1 MPKKLGSETLEQA
14 LKLLA
19 EKLEFDLAEPASLV
33 VCGGASLIALGL
45 VSRTTKDVDVLAL
58 MDEQGQLRPSDP
70 LPESV
75 SRAVSEIAGQLD
87 LYPKWLNGGP
97 TDLLKW
103 GLPEGFRDRLTRR
116 DYGIRL
122 TIWHVSRLDQIHFKV
137 FAATDAGPGRHV
149 NDLLALHPSQAEVL
163 AAARWALTQDA
174 SEGFVMVLKEMLR
187 ELGYEDIA
195 KQL

>member
-1 MPKKLGSETLEQA
+1 MPKKLGSETFEAA

-19 EKLEFDLAEPASLV
+19 EKLEFDRAEPASLV
-33 VCGGASLIALGL
+33 VCGGASLIAMGL
-45 VSRTTKDVDVLAL
+45 VSRTTRDVDVLAL
-58 MDEQGQLRPSDP
+58 MDKQGQLLPSEP

-75 SRAVSEIAGQLD
+75 SRAVSEIASQLD
-87 LYPKWLNGGP
+87 LYPNWLNGGP

-116 DYGIRL
+116 NYGTRL

-149 NDLLALHPSQAEVL
+149 DDLLQLKPTKAEL
-163 AAARWALTQDA
+163 LSAARWALTQDA
-174 SEGFVMVLKEMLR
+174 SEGFVMILKDMLR

>member
-19 EKLEFDLAEPASLV
+19 EKLGFDRAEPASLV

-58 MDEQGQLRPSDP
+58 MDEQGQLLPSQP

-75 SRAVSEIAGQLD
+75 NRAVSEIASQLD
-87 LYPKWLNGGP
+87 LYPNWLNGGP

-103 GLPEGFRDRLTRR
+103 GLPEGFRNRLTRR
-116 DYGIRL
+116 DYGACP

-149 NDLLALHPSQAEVL
+149 DDLLQLKPTKAEL
-163 AAARWALTQDA
+163 LSAARWALTQDA
-174 SEGFVMVLKEMLR
+174 SQGFVMVLKEMLR
-187 ELGYEDIA
+187 ELGHEDIA
-195 KQL
+195 KPV

>member
-1 MPKKLGSETLEQA
+1 MPTKLGSETLEQA

-19 EKLEFDLAEPASLV
+19 EKLEFDRAEPASLV

-58 MDEQGQLRPSDP
+58 MSEQGQLLPSDP

-75 SRAVSEIAGQLD
+75 SRAVSEIASQLD

-116 DYGIRL
+116 DYGTCL

-149 NDLLALHPSQAEVL
+149 NDLLALHPSREEVL
-163 AAARWALTQDA
+163 AAAQWALTQDA
-174 SEGFVMVLKEMLR
+174 SEGFVMVLKEMLG

-195 KQL
+195 RQL

>member
-19 EKLEFDLAEPASLV
+19 EKLDFDRAEPASLV

-45 VSRTTKDVDVLAL
+45 VNRTTKDVDVLAL
-58 MDEQGQLRPSDP
+58 MSEQGQLLPSQP

-87 LYPKWLNGGP
+87 LYPNWLNGGP

-103 GLPEGFRDRLTRR
+103 GLPEGFRDRLMRR
-116 DYGIRL
+116 DYGTRL

-149 NDLLALHPSQAEVL
+149 DDLLQLRPTKAEL
-163 AAARWALTQDA
+163 LSAARWALTQDA
-174 SEGFVMVLKEMLR
+174 SEGFVLVLKDMLR
-187 ELGYEDIA
+187 ELSHEDIA
-195 KQL
+195 KQV

>member
-19 EKLEFDLAEPASLV
+19 EKLEFDRAEPASLV

>member
-14 LKLLA
+14 LNLLA
-19 EKLEFDLAEPASLV
+19 EKLEFDRAEPASLV
-33 VCGGASLIALGL
+33 ICGGASLIALGL

-58 MDEQGQLRPSDP
+58 MDEQGQLLPSQP

-87 LYPKWLNGGP
+87 LYPNWLNGGP

-116 DYGIRL
+116 DYGTCL

-149 NDLLALHPSQAEVL
+149 DDLLQLKPTKAEL
-163 AAARWALTQDA
+163 LSAARWALTQDA
-174 SEGFVMVLKEMLR
+174 SEEFVMILKDMLR
-187 ELGYEDIA
+187 QLGHEDIA
-195 KQL
+195 KQV

>member
-19 EKLEFDLAEPASLV
+19 EKLEFDRAAPASLV
-33 VCGGASLIALGL
+33 VCGGASLIAQGL

-58 MDEQGQLRPSDP
+58 MDQQGQLLPSQP

-75 SRAVSEIAGQLD
+75 SRAVSEIASQLD
-87 LYPKWLNGGP
+87 LYPNWLNGGP

-116 DYGIRL
+116 DYGARL

-149 NDLLALHPSQAEVL
+149 DDLLQLKPTKAEL
-163 AAARWALTQDA
+163 LSAARWALTQDA
-174 SEGFVMVLKEMLR
+174 SQEFVMILKDMLR
-187 ELGYEDIA
+187 QLGHEDIA
-195 KQL
+195 KQV

>member
-19 EKLEFDLAEPASLV
+19 EKLEFDRAEPASLV

-58 MDEQGQLRPSDP
+58 MDKQGQLLPSDP
-70 LPESV
+70 LPGSV

-87 LYPKWLNGGP
+87 LYPNWLNGGP

-116 DYGIRL
+116 DYGTRL

-149 NDLLALHPSQAEVL
+149 NDLLALHPTQAEVL

>member
-1 MPKKLGSETLEQA
+1 MPKKLGSEALEQA
-14 LKLLA
+14 LRLLA
-19 EKLEFDLAEPASLV
+19 EKLEFDRAEPVSLV

-58 MDEQGQLRPSDP
+58 MDEQGRLLPSDP

-87 LYPKWLNGGP
+87 LYPNWLNGGP

-103 GLPEGFRDRLTRR
+103 GLPQGFRDRLTRR
-116 DYGIRL
+116 DYGARL

-149 NDLLALHPSQAEVL
+149 DDLLQLKPTKAEL
-163 AAARWALTQDA
+163 LSAARWALTQDA
-174 SEGFVMVLKEMLR
+174 SEGFVTILKEMLR
-187 ELGYEDIA
+187 ELGHEDIA
-195 KQL
+195 KQV

>member
-1 MPKKLGSETLEQA
+1 MPRKLGSETLEQA

-19 EKLEFDLAEPASLV
+19 EKLEFDRAEPASLV

-58 MDEQGQLRPSDP
+58 MDEQGQLQPSQP

-87 LYPKWLNGGP
+87 LYPNWLNGGP

-103 GLPEGFRDRLTRR
+103 GLPEGFRDRLMRR
-116 DYGIRL
+116 HYGTRL
-122 TIWHVSRLDQIHFKV
+122 TIWHVSRLDQVHFKV

-149 NDLLALHPSQAEVL
+149 DDLLQLKPTKAEL
-163 AAARWALTQDA
+163 LSAARWALTQDA
-174 SEGFVMVLKEMLR
+174 SEGFVTILKDMLR
-187 ELGYEDIA
+187 ELGHEDIA
-195 KQL
+195 KQV

>member
-14 LKLLA
+14 LKLLG
-19 EKLEFDLAEPASLV
+19 EKLEFDRAEPASLV

-58 MDEQGQLRPSDP
+58 MDEQGQLLPSET

-75 SRAVSEIAGQLD
+75 SRAVSEIASQLD
-87 LYPKWLNGGP
+87 LYPNWLNGGP

-116 DYGIRL
+116 NYGTRL

-149 NDLLALHPSQAEVL
+149 DDLLQLKPTKAEL
-163 AAARWALTQDA
+163 LSAARWALTQDA
-174 SEGFVMVLKEMLR
+174 SEGFVMILRDMLR
-187 ELGYEDIA
+187 ELGYEDLA

>member
-14 LKLLA
+14 LKLMA
-19 EKLEFDLAEPASLV
+19 EKLEFDRAEPASLV